1 MTGRPGLAGPVRL
14 LLAAAATSCLAPTVA
29 ATDAPTA
36 TIAGPLAQPRE
47 TIIAAAIEKAERR
60 LAERLPE
67 LPAGIER
74 AAAIGELAMLYHAQA
89 RLPEAIAAY
98 GRALAAAPAVQWHYL
113 LGAALAERGDL
124 DTAIAAYQ
132 AAVRLAP
139 TDGLAN
145 YRLGTA
151 LLLRGDHGLA
161 GTALEQAQAAM
172 PDHPAVLAALGES
185 AAAAG
190 DLATARQ
197 HLERAAALAP
207 GAGRVAYRLGVIY
220 RELGRHGDAERWL
233 ARRNDVAPALAD
245 PRLLAV
251 GERSLSPK
259 FFLAAGNRA
268 KARGRWT
275 EALAAFERAASLA
288 PADTAIAL
296 ARADALGALDRLDAA
311 LAATEEV
318 LAHTP
323 AAADAWLLKAFLL
336 HRSNRLPDALA
347 AAERGVVLYP
357 SRAGRTLL
365 AALHMRTGEFRQA
378 VRGYEALAAEFP
390 DEAYFRYWLA
400 MARLGGGDCTG
411 GRQAMAAALGLAPQW
426 GEAHIVLCRATA
438 LCGPIREL
446 PAVRQRAEQL
456 RHAADTVDTRLTI
469 AFVDLRAGRNAA
481 ARQAVVAA
489 LPHPD
494 ARMLRHVIDD
504 GAMPKRPFATASAWW
519 LPPELA
525 DRSAVD
531 VP

>member
-1 MTGRPGLAGPVRL
+1 MTGRSGFAGPARL
-14 LLAAAATSCLAPTVA
+14 LLLAVAAATSCLAPTVA
-29 ATDAPTA
+29 ATDAPAA
-36 TIAGPLAQPRE
+36 TIAPAQPRE
-47 TIIAAAIEKAERR
+47 TVIAAAIEEAERR
-60 LAERLPE
+60 LAKRLPE

-98 GRALAAAPAVQWHYL
+98 GRALAAAPALQWHYL

-161 GTALEQAQAAM
+161 GTALEQALAAM

-190 DLATARQ
+190 DPATARQ

-233 ARRNDVAPALAD
+233 ARRNDIAPALAD

-268 KARGRWT
+268 KARGQWT

-323 AAADAWLLKAFLL
+323 AAADAWLLQAFLL
-336 HRSNRLPDALA
+336 HRSDRLPEALA
-347 AAERGVVLYP
+347 AAERGVALDP
-357 SRAGRTLL
+357 GRAGRTLL
-365 AALHMRTGEFRQA
+365 AALHMRAEEFRRA

-390 DEAYFRYWLA
+390 EEAYFRYWLA
-400 MARLGGGDCTG
+400 MARLGGGDCAG
-411 GRQAMAAALGLAPQW
+411 GRQAMAAALALAPQW

-481 ARQAVVAA
+481 ARQAAAA

-494 ARMLRHVIDD
+494 ARMLRHAIDD

-525 DRSAVD
+525 GRSAVD
-531 VP
+531 AP